1 MAARQKREAA
11 EKPQRRR
18 GAPARPPKTG
28 IGMLL
33 RDADTAFNRYLTA
46 QLAAHGVTFGQFQ
59 HLRNLWVEN
68 GLTQAELSRRIGIEM
83 ASSTA
88 ILDSLEAAKLITR
101 VRNTTDRRKINVFL
115 TPAGAALEKALM
127 ACAADANKRAS
138 KGLTQAEVAQLFA
151 LAGQTRVLQEVLG
164 PLRDDFDAVFDN
176 TSYRPSDLEPLVE
189 LFRGRVQHFV
199 FTSSTAA
206 YRPGSCWATGNCCTS
221 PATRCSSA
229 ATRTC
234 GTSGTA
240 SPTTGRCCP

>member
-115 TPAGAALEKALM
+115 TPAGRRAGEG
-127 ACAADANKRAS
+127 ADGLRRRTPTSARARAS
-138 KGLTQAEVAQLFA
+138 PRPRSLSCSCWPGRSSTIS
-151 LAGQTRVLQEVLG
+151 GRCG
-164 PLRDDFDAVFDN
+164 PPVHFPARRTAPRRAKA
-176 TSYRPSDLEPLVE
+176 RPATAP
-189 LFRGRVQHFV
+189 RGRVRRNMPR
-199 FTSSTAA
+199 AA
-206 YRPGSCWATGNCCTS
+206 E
-221 PATRCSSA
+221 
-229 ATRTC
+229 
-234 GTSGTA
+234 
-240 SPTTGRCCP
+240 

>member
-1 MAARQKREAA
+1 MAARQNRQGA
-11 EKPQRRR
+11 EKPRR
-18 GAPARPPKTG
+18 GRGAPARPPKTGIAPARPPKTG

-68 GLTQAELSRRIGIEM
+68 ALTEAELSRRIGIEM

-101 VRNTTDRRKINVFL
+101 VRNASDRRKINVFL
-115 TPAGAALEKALM
+115 SPAGAALEKALM

-151 LAGQTRVLQEVLG
+151 LAGQIIDNFRTLRAAG
-164 PLRDDFDAVFDN
+164 PFSGKADGAMAQKA
-176 TSYRPSDLEPLVE
+176 RPATAP
-189 LFRGRVQHFV
+189 RGRVRRNMPR
-199 FTSSTAA
+199 AA
-206 YRPGSCWATGNCCTS
+206 E
-221 PATRCSSA
+221 
-229 ATRTC
+229 
-234 GTSGTA
+234 
-240 SPTTGRCCP
+240 

>member
-1 MAARQKREAA
+1 MAARQKKVRAG
-11 EKPQRRR
+11 KPR
-18 GAPARPPKTG
+18 GLRGTPARPPKTG

-46 QLAAHGVTFGQFQ
+46 QLAVHGVTFGQFQ

-115 TPAGAALEKALM
+115 TATGAALEKALM
-127 ACAADANKRAS
+127 ACAGDANKRAS

-151 LAGQTRVLQEVLG
+151 LAGQIIDNFRTLRAAG
-164 PLRDDFDAVFDN
+164 PFSGKAGAMAPKA
-176 TSYRPSDLEPLVE
+176 RPTTAP
-189 LFRGRVQHFV
+189 RGRVRRNMPR
-199 FTSSTAA
+199 AA
-206 YRPGSCWATGNCCTS
+206 E
-221 PATRCSSA
+221 
-229 ATRTC
+229 
-234 GTSGTA
+234 
-240 SPTTGRCCP
+240 

>member
-11 EKPQRRR
+11 EKPRRRR

-88 ILDSLEAAKLITR
+88 ILITR

-138 KGLTQAEVAQLFA
+138 KGLTQAEVVQLFA
-151 LAGQTRVLQEVLG
+151 LAGQIIENFKT
-164 PLRDDFDAVFDN
+164 LRAAAPFSGKADGAKAQKA
-176 TSYRPSDLEPLVE
+176 RP
-189 LFRGRVQHFV
+189 
-199 FTSSTAA
+199 A
-206 YRPGSCWATGNCCTS
+206 
-221 PATRCSSA
+221 SA
-229 ATRTC
+229 
-234 GTSGTA
+234 
-240 SPTTGRCCP
+240 P